1 MEEKHISTIMST
13 LEESENQLEKLH
25 KEEEQATKDDK
36 YTAKIKGQS
45 DICKQLTE
53 QPLIS
58 ELDRER
64 PEQLPPGKP
73 QFVSRMTQITSK
85 YQTSPA
91 KRLIWHEHR
100 FCTKTF

>member
-36 YTAKIKGQS
+36 YTAKIKGLS
-45 DICKQLTE
+45 DICKQLTG